1 MPPIL
6 RAAGEQVRRLAADDV
21 EVLFLGQI
29 DDAVLGE
36 LVDLALD
43 HPQRDVAQQPDD
55 VEVDPGVSASDI
67 DLR

>member
-6 RAAGEQVRRLAADDV
+6 AQPANRYAVLRRTMSKCSSSEML
-21 EVLFLGQI
+21 

-43 HPQRDVAQQPDD
+43 HPQRDVAQQADD
-55 VEVDPGVSASDI
+55 VEPILA
-67 DLR
+67 